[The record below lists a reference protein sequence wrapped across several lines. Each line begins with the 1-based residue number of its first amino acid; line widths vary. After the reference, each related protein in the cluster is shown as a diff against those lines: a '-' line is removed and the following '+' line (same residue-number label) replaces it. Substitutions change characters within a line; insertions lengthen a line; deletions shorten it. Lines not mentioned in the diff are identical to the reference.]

1 MTTAYK
7 VSYPDAQAMV
17 EQWASMTPELY
28 NASPSQIAKTISHF
42 TTEIQQDG
50 SHTAF
55 LDWANSLPK
64 QPGATPQTAQNF
76 QQAVAQYTQQNGR
89 APYTPATGA
98 VQNQYPG
105 TNTKTLGAEV
115 GRALT
120 SPVGQAIESVIAGA
134 LDVATAGAATPFT
147 TAGEAAVQAL
157 GNGLQPGANFG
168 TILKSGLTGA
178 GEGALAGTGANL
190 LNNVTGNALVSGAKS
205 ALPTASAVGTSAD
218 LSNLTPSQI
227 AAIGD
232 ASGGAAADTSGV
244 DLTAG
249 MTPQQLADAG
259 NATNG
264 TPGTNAPLPSVQN
277 VVKSAANFTGGPS
290 SPGGGVPS
298 LLNDVGTDIPFLL
311 GAANAANLQA
321 QAQQYAQDAVNT
333 ETGQY
338 ATQAPLRAAGMA
350 GLLNPSTPAP
360 GLPAIQAL
368 NTAAAKGNPFAT
380 AVPLPSTPAGPS
392 VSASQGLPTGLPT
405 ASPVSTAPTTPVNRP
420 AISATPTLPTAQ
432 PVAGGGSPSP
442 LIRAM

>member
-17 EQWASMTPELY
+17 EQWISLTPELS
-28 NASPSQIAKTISHF
+28 NAPPATLAKTVDHF
-42 TTEIQQDG
+42 TKAIQQDG

-55 LDWANSLPK
+55 LDWTNSLSK
-64 QPGATPQTAQNF
+64 QPGATPQTTQNF
-76 QQAVAQYTQQNGR
+76 QQAVQQYTQANGR

-115 GRALT
+115 GRAIT

-134 LDVATAGAATPFT
+134 LDVASGGALTPLT
-147 TAGEAAVQAL
+147 TAAEGGLQAL
-157 GNGLQPGANFG
+157 GEGLQPGANFG

-190 LNNVTGNALVSGAKS
+190 LNNFTGNALVAGAKS
-205 ALPTASAVGTSAD
+205 ALPTASAVGSGVNLA
-218 LSNLTPSQI
+218 NLTPDQV

-249 MTPQQLADAG
+249 LTPQQLADAG

-264 TPGTNAPLPSVQN
+264 TTGANAPLPSVQSLA
-277 VVKSAANFTGGPS
+277 KGAANFTGGSQPS
-290 SPGGGVPS
+290 GGGVPS
-298 LLNDVGTDIPFLL
+298 WLNSLGTDIPFLA

-338 ATQAPLRAAGMA
+338 AAEQPLRTAGMA

-360 GLPAIQAL
+360 GLPALQAL
-368 NTAAAKGNPFAT
+368 NAAAAKGNPFAT
-380 AVPLPSTPAGPS
+380 AVPLPTGAGTP
-392 VSASQGLPTGLPT
+392 SQPPVGLPTTQPVASAGASTLP
-405 ASPVSTAPTTPVNRP
+405 AAKPPVA
-420 AISATPTLPTAQ
+420 PTLPTVQ
-432 PVAGGGSPSP
+432 PLAGGTGGGGAYP
-442 LIRAM
+442 LIRAT